1 MYCIGD
7 EAADDGKSLDADTM
21 KLRYEQAAKERDEA
35 QHAYTHA
42 RQEVD
47 ILLHSLHQMKTERDE
62 AVSNYQNVVRAPA
75 PGSVASGT
83 GIIG

>member
-1 MYCIGD
+1 MHCLGD
-7 EAADDGKSLDADTM
+7 EAGDDNKTSETDAM

-35 QHAYTHA
+35 QRAYTHA

-47 ILLHSLHQMKTERDE
+47 ILLHSLHQMKAERDE
-62 AVSNYQNVVRAPA
+62 AVTNYQNVVRAPA